1 MISEKLALVTGSS
14 RGIGR
19 GIALE
24 LAREGANVV
33 VNYKN
38 QKEKAVEF
46 ARSIEA
52 LGRRSLVVK
61 ADVSNQK
68 EVLAMRDIVISEFK
82 EGVDILVNNAGIHHH
97 LKSWE
102 IDEDEWRRIMAVNVD
117 GVFRCTKA
125 FTHEMRIRKWGRVIN
140 ISSIDAFTGT
150 NHEAH
155 YGTSKAALLGLTR
168 SLALELAPYNI
179 TVNTIAP
186 GWFETD
192 MTSGT
197 VGEERKKAVEKIPM
211 GRMGRPQ
218 EIGYVAAFLASEKA
232 SFITGQTIHI
242 NGGEAMF

>member
-1 MISEKLALVTGSS
+1 M
-14 RGIGR
+14 
-19 GIALE
+19 E

-38 QKEKAVEF
+38 QKEKAVEV

-61 ADVSNQK
+61 ADVSNQI
-68 EVLAMRDIVISEFK
+68 EVLAMRDIVMSEFK

-211 GRMGRPQ
+211 GRMGQPQ